1 MDLGLEGKVA
11 LVAASSKGLGK
22 AIALGLAREG
32 CQMVMCSRD
41 EARIQLAAEEVRE
54 ASGVRVEAIAADVT
68 LESDLRNVAEQ
79 ALARFG
85 RVDVLVNNAGGPPPG
100 GFDDVDDQA
109 WQSGFELTLLSAVR
123 LTRLL
128 LPGMRERRWG
138 RIVNVTSNTVKQP
151 NANMLLSNSIRSA
164 VTAMANTLAREVARD
179 GVTVNNLAPGR
190 IYTERTEQLDA
201 FNAKRQGITVE
212 QIRSAID
219 QQIPIGR
226 YGRPDEFA
234 AAAVFLASQQASYI
248 TGVTL
253 LVDGGLVRSTY

>member
-41 EARIQLAAEEVRE
+41 EARIQFAAEEVRE